1 MSTIIKR
8 ILLSLSILLINIQVV
23 FSAEL
28 PQEIKAELIKKLDT
42 NSLVVYTEDKEI
54 ITSQEHGLIPLLNY
68 IENNSFKNTYAF
80 DKTVGKAAAMLYV
93 YADADY
99 VYAKTISKPA
109 IKVLKKHKINY
120 EAENIIN
127 EIPNS
132 SNTDICPFEKL
143 VKNINNPT
151 QAYGAIYKK
160 INPNTPVVY
169 FTPNITSNELVKMYD
184 VLGVNLKKKVAV
196 KLHSGEPG
204 GNNFLKPNF
213 VAPLIQRV
221 NGTIVECNTAY
232 EGRRNTT
239 EKHREAIKEH
249 GFDKIAKID
258 IMDADGELILDIPN
272 GKQIKKNYVGKNIEK
287 YNSMLVL
294 SHFKG
299 HQMGGFGGAL
309 KNLSIGVASSY
320 GKKYIHGAGNPE
332 KMWTCEKNKFLESM
346 ADADKS
352 VMDYFGKEIVFINV
366 MNNMSVDCDCNKN
379 PSPVEMKDIGIL
391 SSIDPVAL
399 DKACIDLVYNSND
412 KGKKSLIERIESR
425 NGTHTIDAAQDL
437 NVGTKKYFLIKMK

>member
-1 MSTIIKR
+1 MK
-8 ILLSLSILLINIQVV
+8 ILKLLLIIFCLFTINVS
-23 FSAEL
+23 SAFCE
-28 PQEIKAELIKKLDT
+28 EISTFLKQELIKELDK
-42 NSLVVYTEDKEI
+42 NSLVVYTKEKEV
-54 ITSQEHGLIPLLNY
+54 ITSKEHGLIPLTSY
-68 IENNSFKNTYAF
+68 IEKNSFKDTYAF
-80 DKTVGKAAAMLYV
+80 DKIVGRAAALLYA
-93 YADADY
+93 YGDADY

-109 IKVLKKHKINY
+109 IKVLKDYNIKY
-120 EAENIIN
+120 EAEKIVE
-127 EIPNS
+127 EIPNKT
-132 SNTDICPFEKL
+132 NTDICPFEKL
-143 VKNINNPT
+143 IKDVNNPT
-151 QAYGAIYKK
+151 QAYGMIYKK
-160 INPNTPVVY
+160 INPEYSIVY
-169 FTPNITSNELVKMYD
+169 FTPNITSENLVKMYD
-184 VLGVNLKKKVAV
+184 ILGVNLKKEVAV

-204 GNNFLKPNF
+204 GNNYLKPKF
-213 VAPLIQRV
+213 VKPLVKSV

-239 EKHREAIKEH
+239 EKHKKTIKEH
-249 GFDKIAKID
+249 GFTKIAKVD
-258 IMDADGELILDIPN
+258 IMDADGELVLNIPE
-272 GKQIKKNYVGKNIEK
+272 GKQIKKNYVGKNITK

-299 HQMGGFGGAL
+299 HQMGGYGGAL
-309 KNLSIGVASSY
+309 KNISIGIASSY

-332 KMWTCEKNKFLESM
+332 EMWTCEKNKFLESM

-352 VMDYFGKEIVFINV
+352 IMDYFGKEIVFINV

-412 KGKKSLIERIESR
+412 PNKKSLIERIESR

-437 NVGTKKYFLIKMK
+437 KIGTKKYFLIKVK

>member
-1 MSTIIKR
+1 MNKFFKKLLLALTLFTINVSFAFCADLPADIKQ
-8 ILLSLSILLINIQVV
+8 N
-23 FSAEL
+23 
-28 PQEIKAELIKKLDT
+28 LIKELET
-42 NSLVVYTEDKEI
+42 NSLVVYTKDKEI
-54 ITSQEHGLIPLLNY
+54 ITSKEHGLIPLTNY
-68 IENNSFKNTYAF
+68 IENNSFHETYAF
-80 DKTVGKAAAMLYV
+80 DKIVGKAAALLYA
-93 YADADY
+93 YGDADY

-109 IKVLKKHKINY
+109 IKVFKDYNIKY
-120 EAENIIN
+120 EAEKIVE
-127 EIPNS
+127 EIPNRTK
-132 SNTDICPFEKL
+132 TDICPFEKL
-143 VKNINNPT
+143 IKDVNNPT
-151 QAYGAIYKK
+151 QAYGMIYKK
-160 INPNTPVVY
+160 MNPDYSVVY
-169 FTPNITSNELVKMYD
+169 FTPNITSDNLVKMYEI
-184 VLGVNLKKKVAV
+184 LGVNLKKEVAV

-204 GNNFLKPNF
+204 GNNYLKPDF
-213 VAPLIQRV
+213 VKPLVKSV

-239 EKHREAIKEH
+239 EKHKKTIKEH
-249 GFDKIAKID
+249 GFTKIAKVD
-258 IMDADGELILDIPN
+258 IMDADGELVLNIPE
-272 GKQIKKNYVGKNIEK
+272 GKQIKKNYIGKNIAK

-299 HQMGGFGGAL
+299 HQMGGYGGAL

-320 GKKYIHGAGNPE
+320 GKKYIHGAGKPE
-332 KMWTCEKNKFLESM
+332 EMWTCEKNKFLESM

-352 VMDYFGKEIVFINV
+352 LMNYFGKEIVFINV

-412 KGKKSLIERIESR
+412 PGKKSLIERIESR

-437 NVGTKKYFLIKMK
+437 NVGTKKYFLIKIK